1 MPRFWSM
8 VPPMRHHYLVLS
20 FFALLLLV
28 PRVSSAQ
35 NAPGRSGFGAGA
47 EATSTGIVG
56 GTFVYDAQVFH
67 LDALLGAHLTKNGT
81 DLAVAARFFFPLHHT
96 QAADFS
102 IGPGVGL
109 VHGQHQDDAPPN
121 APAPASTSSNQVH
134 LEGALQIRAFVVS
147 NVAFSA
153 SAGLGIVLA
162 NGNNT
167 ATIGG
172 QVGASLGI
180 TYFFF

>member
-67 LDALLGAHLTKNGT
+67 LDALLGAHLTKMAPILPWRRGSSFRCT
-81 DLAVAARFFFPLHHT
+81 TRRPPIFP
-96 QAADFS
+96 
-102 IGPGVGL
+102 
-109 VHGQHQDDAPPN
+109 
-121 APAPASTSSNQVH
+121 
-134 LEGALQIRAFVVS
+134 
-147 NVAFSA
+147 
-153 SAGLGIVLA
+153 
-162 NGNNT
+162 
-167 ATIGG
+167 
-172 QVGASLGI
+172 
-180 TYFFF
+180 